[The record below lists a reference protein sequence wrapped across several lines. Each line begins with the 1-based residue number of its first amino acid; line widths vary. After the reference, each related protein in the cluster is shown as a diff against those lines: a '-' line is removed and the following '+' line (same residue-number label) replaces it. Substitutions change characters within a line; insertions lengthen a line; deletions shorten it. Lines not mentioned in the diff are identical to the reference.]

1 MNKTVMIKNERL
13 DTHKIRVCIL
23 DVLQTTVNGYTS
35 LHRQLVA
42 AYPTDC
48 MHINIEG
55 MRGHVHALKRAG
67 LVTVERNGYNTFI
80 AAVHGLK
87 YAPSVDETVPD
98 DSRYGVD
105 GIYRIKDRPARLES
119 RPLARKETRLYSG
132 ISTLTVN
139 V

>member
-1 MNKTVMIKNERL
+1 MSNVIMIKNERL

-23 DVLQTTVNGYTS
+23 DVLQTTVNGYIS

-42 AYPTDC
+42 AYPADC

-67 LVTVERNGYNTFI
+67 LVTIERNGYNTFI
-80 AAVHGLK
+80 RAVDGLQ
-87 YAPSVDETVPD
+87 YVPSVDETMPD

-105 GIYRIKDRPARLES
+105 GIYRIKDRPRRLEVTPKT
-119 RPLARKETRLYSG
+119 RRAPLIYTGLN
-132 ISTLTVN
+132 TLTVN